1 MTVTS
6 ITWLRGAQRVLAD
19 ITGMTVIHGVTPPT
33 TGAGVHSSLRPVS
46 DLLIDAPAV
55 VMGYGGGPVISGPRV
70 RHAATLN
77 CAIWRPRE
85 ELADAYDGLMGDLGN
100 ILEAIA
106 ARGKAY
112 GLSTDVQSLLLT
124 SFSAVDGAEWPPNS
138 NRWYLVL
145 PFECEMV
152 VDVDAPLTP
161 A

>member
-6 ITWLRGAQRVLAD
+6 LTWLKGAQRVLAD
-19 ITGMTVIHGVTPPT
+19 ITGMTVVHGVTPPT
-33 TGAGVHSSLRPVS
+33 SGTGSHAKLRPVT
-46 DLLIDAPAV
+46 DLLEETPAV
-55 VMGYGGGPVISGPRV
+55 VMGYGGGDVISGPRV
-70 RHAATLN
+70 RHTFALN
-77 CAIWRPRE
+77 CAIWRSRI

-100 ILEAIA
+100 TLEAIA

-112 GLSTDVQSLLLT
+112 ALTTDVQSFLLT
-124 SFSAVDGAEWPPNS
+124 NIGAVDGAEWPVNS

-152 VDVDAPLTP
+152 VDVDAPLAP